1 MADGRRRMVRGL
13 LPGGSAVSRS
23 ARFLAAAAVAGIA
36 VPAFAQ
42 GPVASI
48 AAALERGDERRLA
61 RLTSG
66 AIYSKLSVEARSG
79 EIVRM
84 APAELIALTR
94 GCVAADRPIETG
106 DSPSATGSVGFRCL
120 GRPAEGN
127 RCEDIGYGLLIRP
140 LAGYSR
146 VEVWENNNWSSAR
159 CGMPGP
165 PAPPAPPAS
174 PPLPDRRGG

>member
-1 MADGRRRMVRGL
+1 
-13 LPGGSAVSRS
+13 VSRVP
-23 ARFLAAAAVAGIA
+23 RFLAAAAVAGIA
-36 VPAFAQ
+36 APVCAQ

-48 AAALERGDERRLA
+48 AAALERGDEQGLI

-84 APAELIALTR
+84 APADLIALTR
-94 GCVAADRPIETG
+94 GCSVADPPIEAG
-106 DSPSATGSVGFRCL
+106 ASPSARGSVGFRCL
-120 GRPAEGN
+120 GRPVEGN
-127 RCEDIGYGLLIRP
+127 RCEDIGYGLLILP

-159 CGMPGP
+159 CGMPRP
-165 PAPPAPPAS
+165 PAPPAPPR
-174 PPLPDRRGG
+174 LPDRKGE